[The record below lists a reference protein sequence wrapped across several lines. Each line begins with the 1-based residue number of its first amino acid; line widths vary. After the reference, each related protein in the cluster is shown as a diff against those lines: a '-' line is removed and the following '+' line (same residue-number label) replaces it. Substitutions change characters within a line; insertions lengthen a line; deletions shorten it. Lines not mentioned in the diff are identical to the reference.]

1 MIGCEIVQNKNK
13 ITGLD
18 KLFEVFPRDFSFE
31 GAYLKGVLLHE
42 NNDLQLTYCIKET
55 YIDKTYILVFILSGC
70 LDNVVLCVPTEKTP
84 IIGID
89 VSISDDDS
97 NFLRF
102 ADTSNKIMITCK
114 EMRIDTHTILSEKH
128 AKEQAQKLT
137 KDYSE
142 RLNNKIKSVESLKPL
157 STGKPLFRRDDS
169 YNGIFAKHHTMYKL
183 EDLHNKDNSIV
194 YEFLIELDR
203 NDPCLG
209 IYYGCKGL
217 IKKGDNFEKQS
228 IMRDEWEKN
237 IKENV
242 LKRLNNV
249 FPEKKFKYRFKPTDN
264 ANDNTFWPFW
274 ISLYEDENILE
285 VAVRATIIIRD
296 EYKRYLEGD
305 NYASDD
311 ICKFALEDKIKV
323 DEKIEN
329 PSLTRFTFESW
340 KELLNP
346 QEWTD
351 KESKE
356 EWASLLNDF
365 ISGSIREKL
374 IEEKYE
380 KGYQFNG
387 DNICLA
393 LMLQLLVNRIRDKKD
408 VPWEKIGNQFL
419 DKKGNPFGKDSLK
432 SAAGRYWSEKKNKH
446 KNDSNEYKKLERYT
460 KWSYEERQEWENR
473 RFPDKYTIQ
482 FKKIMDTQSNSK
494 KIMG

>member
-55 YIDKTYILVFILSGC
+55 HIDKTYILVFILSGC

-97 NFLRF
+97 IFLRF

-128 AKEQAQKLT
+128 AKEQALKLT
-137 KDYSE
+137 KEYSD
-142 RLNNKIKSVESLKPL
+142 RLQSKIESVESLKPL

-217 IKKGDNFEKQS
+217 IKKGDNYEKQKD
-228 IMRDEWEKN
+228 IFEEWENN

-242 LKRLNNV
+242 LKRLDNV

-285 VAVRATIIIRD
+285 VAVRSTIIIRD

-311 ICKFALEDKIKV
+311 ICKFALEDKIEV
-323 DEKIEN
+323 DENIEN
-329 PSLTRFTFESW
+329 PSLTRFTVESYNELKSRAFKDNKEAIELFE
-340 KELLNP
+340 KFLENA
-346 QEWTD
+346 QEG
-351 KESKE
+351 K
-356 EWASLLNDF
+356 F
-365 ISGSIREKL
+365 PIL
-374 IEEKYE
+374 IEDATYE
-380 KGYQFNG
+380 KAWKVNVFNNAEFAFLLKTLFENKRFKNLKISSAPWKYLARIFLNESG
-387 DNICLA
+387 KPFSENNFKNQIKQVEDGNDAKKRKEKMARLIEDLLQDN
-393 LMLQLLVNRIRDKKD
+393 
-408 VPWEKIGNQFL
+408 
-419 DKKGNPFGKDSLK
+419 
-432 SAAGRYWSEKKNKH
+432 
-446 KNDSNEYKKLERYT
+446 
-460 KWSYEERQEWENR
+460 
-473 RFPDKYTIQ
+473 
-482 FKKIMDTQSNSK
+482 
-494 KIMG
+494 